1 MDAAGSLR
9 WGDGVMIRSQ
19 IPLSLPPV
27 PPAHKKKRKEK
38 IWRHTWTRGKPAAV
52 NGPAVRVHLG
62 GGGRAGVDYQSL
74 RLEEPTPALQFSP
87 DGREVCS
94 FCSTT
99 LSLSNLM
106 FDCSETAVVL
116 ESRRSWRL
124 LLDEKFL
131 EHQKWSI
138 HVKKIKNKSHGGI
151 CPRSSL
157 NNPPFVLWY
166 SGLVF
171 HSFLCF
177 SRSQQHVWAC
187 CQLFPLIS
195 FTS

>member
-1 MDAAGSLR
+1 
-9 WGDGVMIRSQ
+9 MIRSQ

-99 LSLSNLM
+99 LSHSQISCLTVRRQQSCWRAGGPEGSYLMRSFSNIRN
-106 FDCSETAVVL
+106 DQDTS
-116 ESRRSWRL
+116 
-124 LLDEKFL
+124 
-131 EHQKWSI
+131 
-138 HVKKIKNKSHGGI
+138 KK
-151 CPRSSL
+151 
-157 NNPPFVLWY
+157 
-166 SGLVF
+166 
-171 HSFLCF
+171 
-177 SRSQQHVWAC
+177 
-187 CQLFPLIS
+187 
-195 FTS
+195 